1 MNLVCVSR
9 IHAFA
14 EVKYSI
20 SILLINDWFLSP
32 LDFLFKILISLDTI
46 MNFSELKHSRSGRIK
61 QIFIMSGPYTFSMLI
76 AGVMEAINTYFAGKI
91 GTIEIQATA
100 LAMALLIQ

>member
-1 MNLVCVSR
+1 
-9 IHAFA
+9 
-14 EVKYSI
+14 
-20 SILLINDWFLSP
+20 
-32 LDFLFKILISLDTI
+32 

-76 AGVMEAINTYFAGKI
+76 VGVMEAINTYFAGKI

-100 LAMALLIQ
+100 LAMALLNSVGFVIHVGMTYGYEVLGP